1 MMLVALF
8 SLLLQ
13 VWTFPKSF
21 ETNMKE
27 SLVKRVLHFQ
37 DLSAVVSFRYLRN
50 RRSLLLIAINN
61 FSLSHYRFHL
71 DIGTRGRRKS
81 ENRISFICVIKRKAK
96 KALEWSL
103 WTWLKALSLGFTC
116 VECLWW
122 NVINFD
128 GLFCTEAIYMKPSNL
143 RGHKALSMQN
153 TKSRFNPSESIVE
166 LMNMMCPL
174 TSRNVIPSP
183 TKCN

>member
-1 MMLVALF
+1 MNI
-8 SLLLQ
+8 
-13 VWTFPKSF
+13 PKKLRDNYERIVGQTSF
-21 ETNMKE
+21 AFWGFICCRFIQIPSE
-27 SLVKRVLHFQ
+27 SV
-37 DLSAVVSFRYLRN
+37 RN

-61 FSLSHYRFHL
+61 SSLSHYRFHL

-103 WTWLKALSLGFTC
+103 WTWLKALSLGFTG

-122 NVINFD
+122 NVINFA

-174 TSRNVIPSP
+174 TSRNVRPSP
-183 TKCN
+183 TKCNYIGLVI